1 MPSNSPILVSFTTRF
16 EKDVRRL
23 AKRYR
28 SINAD
33 IQGLIQ
39 QLESGELPGD

>member
-1 MPSNSPILVSFTTRF
+1 MPNNSPVLVSFTTRF

-28 SINAD
+28 SINED
-33 IQGLIQ
+33 VQGLI
-39 QLESGELPGD
+39 